1 MPAFRRATEERMRY
15 LVKVAITYH
24 KELTIY
30 APTEEAAE
38 DKACDLVSGWQNVED
53 VEVLDV
59 EEDE

>member
-1 MPAFRRATEERMRY
+1 MKYA
-15 LVKVAITYH
+15 VKVAITYH

-30 APTEEAAE
+30 APTESDAE
-38 DKACDLVSGWQNVED
+38 DKAVEIVSQWNNVED

>member
-1 MPAFRRATEERMRY
+1 MRY